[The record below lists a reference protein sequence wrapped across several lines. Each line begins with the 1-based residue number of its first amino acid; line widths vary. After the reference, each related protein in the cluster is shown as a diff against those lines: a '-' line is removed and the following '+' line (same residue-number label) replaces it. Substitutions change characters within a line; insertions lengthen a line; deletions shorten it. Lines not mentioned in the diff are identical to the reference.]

1 MDHYRENKLREDYL
15 VALLELH
22 AGNYGADVD
31 NRSVCEKIGIQYNG
45 EATRICQY
53 LRREEL
59 VTWVSFD
66 RISLTP
72 RGSLEAERIRDA
84 RFQQKEDRILNEL
97 YNARDPNV
105 PTFLT
110 VEQLRGLKIS
120 DAEVRLILGDLQERG
135 FVYFDGDHVQITSTG
150 VIAVE
155 GRLSHKSTGG
165 DSYSMHIEKVEGGV
179 LQGPN
184 NLQNVHI
191 VNRQP
196 VSEIL
201 PEILALIKAVR
212 SEDFDDKDEV
222 MRDLDKARELAAAN
236 PSVIASEN
244 VWTQINTK
252 LIAAKTTMEIA
263 GFVIKTY
270 PHWPQVLDFFQRHV
284 R

>member
-15 VALLELH
+15 LALLELH
-22 AGNYGADVD
+22 GGDYGADVE
-31 NRSVCEKIGIQYNG
+31 NRRVCEKIGIEYNG
-45 EATRICQY
+45 EATRICQH

-66 RISLTP
+66 RVALTP
-72 RGSLEAERIRDA
+72 TGSREAERVRNA
-84 RFQQKEDRILNEL
+84 RYQQKEGRILNEL
-97 YNARDPNV
+97 YNARDPDV

-110 VEQLRGLKIS
+110 VEHLVQLKIS
-120 DAEVRLILGDLQERG
+120 EADVGLILRDLDERG
-135 FVYFDGDHVQITSTG
+135 LVYMNGDNIHITPTG
-150 VIAVE
+150 AIAVE
-155 GRLSHKSTGG
+155 AKFSHEPTGG
-165 DSYSMHIEKVEGGV
+165 DSYTMNIDKVEGGV

-184 NLQNVHI
+184 NVQNVHI

-201 PEILALIKAVR
+201 PEILALIENVR
-212 SEDFDDKDEV
+212 SEDFADKDEV

-236 PSVIASEN
+236 SSVAAGDG
-244 VWTQINTK
+244 VWTRINTK

-270 PHWPQVLDFFQRHV
+270 PHWPQVLDFFQRHM